1 MGYGCVLLGSFQR
14 FVPLPSKNR
23 DHRRGNG
30 GQISNII
37 SMSDPKSQAAYG
49 MLFMTLDKAHVQD
62 DYQSVNPHNRQVLE
76 GAEKNESPTAV

>member
-1 MGYGCVLLGSFQR
+1 
-14 FVPLPSKNR
+14 
-23 DHRRGNG
+23 
-30 GQISNII
+30 
-37 SMSDPKSQAAYG
+37 MSDPKSQAAYG